1 MKINS
6 ATKKDLLNVIENESH
21 MQVDSFIQNAI
32 DLAEEVHS
40 NLKREDKKS
49 SFLETHIWPVT
60 IDVIR
65 HYNTTNRLL
74 TSLQIVSS
82 ILHDIM
88 EDDEKILDVYASK
101 SYGFDA
107 YFRHRFGEYV
117 YNVSHTLKTKPL
129 ENYTGK
135 NESEKNSAR
144 FLDYC
149 IELTKSDYDVKIIKL
164 CDRINNM
171 KFISQ
176 NPNSIK
182 VSRYISEAE
191 EFYIAFS
198 IFPPTVKD
206 FYIKMKEAYNELKM
220 LKIKV

>member
-1 MKINS
+1 MENTF
-6 ATKKDLLNVIENESH
+6 ATKEDLLDVIENDAH
-21 MQVDSFIQNAI
+21 IKVDSFVQNAI
-32 DLAEEVHS
+32 DLAEEAHS
-40 NLKREDKKS
+40 DLKRDDGKS

-65 HYNTTNRLL
+65 HYNTTNKFL
-74 TSLQIVSS
+74 TSLQVVSS

-88 EDDEKILDVYASK
+88 EDDEKILDLYASK

-117 YNVSHTLKTKPL
+117 YNVSNTLKTKPI
-129 ENYTGK
+129 ENFQGK
-135 NESEKNSAR
+135 NKSEKQTTR

-149 IELTKSDYDVKIIKL
+149 ATLTKSDYDVKIIKL
-164 CDRINNM
+164 CDRLNNM

-176 NPNSIK
+176 NPNSAKI
-182 VSRYISEAE
+182 SRYIGEAE
-191 EFYIAFS
+191 DFYIAFS

-206 FYIKMKEAYNELKM
+206 FYTKMKESYDELKT
-220 LKIKV
+220 LKVKV

>member
-1 MKINS
+1 MENTF
-6 ATKKDLLNVIENESH
+6 ATKEDLLTVIENEAH
-21 MQVDSFIQNAI
+21 IRVDSFIQNAI
-32 DLAEEVHS
+32 DLAEEAHS
-40 NLKREDKKS
+40 NLKRDDGKS

-65 HYNTTNRLL
+65 HYNTTNKFL

-82 ILHDIM
+82 VLHDIM
-88 EDDEKILDVYASK
+88 EDDEKILDLHASQ

-117 YNVSHTLKTKPL
+117 FNISNTLKTKPL
-129 ENYTGK
+129 ENYQGK
-135 NESEKNSAR
+135 NESEKQTTR

-149 IELTKSDYDVKIIKL
+149 TALTESDYDVKIIKI
-164 CDRINNM
+164 CDRLNNM

-176 NPNSIK
+176 NPNSAKI
-182 VSRYISEAE
+182 SRYLSEAE
-191 EFYIAFS
+191 DFYIAFS

-206 FYIKMKEAYNELKM
+206 FYTKMKESYNELKT
-220 LKIKV
+220 LKVKV

>member
-1 MKINS
+1 MENTF
-6 ATKKDLLNVIENESH
+6 ATKEDLLAVIENEAH
-21 MQVDSFIQNAI
+21 IRVDSFVQNAI
-32 DLAEEVHS
+32 DLAEEAHS
-40 NLKREDKKS
+40 DLKRDDGKS

-65 HYNTTNRLL
+65 HYNTTNKFL

-82 ILHDIM
+82 VLHDIM
-88 EDDEKILDVYASK
+88 EDDEKILDLYASK

-117 YNVSHTLKTKPL
+117 YNASNTLKTKPI
-129 ENYTGK
+129 ENFQGK
-135 NESEKNSAR
+135 NKSEKLTTR

-149 IELTKSDYDVKIIKL
+149 ATLTKSDYDIKIIKL
-164 CDRINNM
+164 CDRLNNM

-176 NPNSIK
+176 NPNSVKI
-182 VSRYISEAE
+182 SRYISEAE
-191 EFYIAFS
+191 DFYIAFS
-198 IFPPTVKD
+198 ILPPTVKD
-206 FYIKMKEAYNELKM
+206 FYIKMKESYNELKT

>member
-1 MKINS
+1 MEVGY
-6 ATKKDLLNVIENESH
+6 ATKEDLLSVIENEAH
-21 MQVDSFIQNAI
+21 IKIDSFVQNAI
-32 DLAEEVHS
+32 DLAEEAHS
-40 NLKREDKKS
+40 ELKRDDGKS

-60 IDVIR
+60 IDVIH
-65 HYNTTNRLL
+65 HYKTTNKFL

-88 EDDEKILDVYASK
+88 EDDEKILDLYASK

-117 YNVSHTLKTKPL
+117 YNVSDTLKTKPL
-129 ENYTGK
+129 DNYPGK
-135 NESEKNSAR
+135 NESEKQTTR

-149 IELTKSDYDVKIIKL
+149 VTLTKSDYDVKIIKL
-164 CDRINNM
+164 CDRLNNM

-176 NPNSIK
+176 NLNSTKI
-182 VSRYISEAE
+182 SRYISEAE
-191 EFYIAFS
+191 NFYIAFS

-206 FYIKMKEAYNELKM
+206 FYIKMKEAHNELKI